1 MSGEVVQKMTDVRG
15 PMGMRDQPT
24 PLQESHGHKEGWE
37 RALHKRNKEL
47 QTAPQKLTK
56 LLPSVNSEPV
66 CATPSLPS
74 PPPPPP
80 LQDQEVSLPA
90 HAAYAN
96 ALTGRRRGLSGE
108 ILSSWSYSG
117 IVRCLPPEKSLVAA
131 RSMATTT
138 HVSLLPSGGTN
149 SLNIS
154 NVIRQNPMITLPLHP
169 LLIVLVKDV
178 IWCIYKNYH
187 VFLEISLVPE
197 VIYAISCIQLVSY
210 LMPIVKTSRAGE

>member
-1 MSGEVVQKMTDVRG
+1 M
-15 PMGMRDQPT
+15 QP
-24 PLQESHGHKEGWE
+24 LK
-37 RALHKRNKEL
+37 RKRNEVL
-47 QTAPQKLTK
+47 PTAPQKLTK

-66 CATPSLPS
+66 CATPSPPS

-131 RSMATTT
+131 RSMVTTT

-149 SLNIS
+149 GLNIS
-154 NVIRQNPMITLPLHP
+154 NVIRRNPMITLPLHP
-169 LLIVLVKDV
+169 LLVVLAKGV
-178 IWCIYKNYH
+178 IWRIYKNYH

-197 VIYAISCIQLVSY
+197 VIYAISCVRLVSY
-210 LMPIVKTSRAGE
+210 LTPIVKTSRAGE